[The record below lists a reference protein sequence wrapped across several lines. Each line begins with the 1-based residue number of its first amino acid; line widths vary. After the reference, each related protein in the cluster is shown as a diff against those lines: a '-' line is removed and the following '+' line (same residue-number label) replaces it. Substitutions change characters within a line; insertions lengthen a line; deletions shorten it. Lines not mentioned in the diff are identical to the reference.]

1 MFHFISNVNKRNDL
15 ISINCILQRNYWN
28 QPSLE
33 YVKTKSAVPNIAAKK
48 CRFITPRN
56 AIPALQVSL
65 QYNVSNFESF
75 FLLLVH
81 TAMAHSGCPNV
92 KLSDCVYRHE
102 ECIGFLV
109 KRSYTES
116 HVNKTLLKNFI
127 RWKLTTLKN
136 KLKNDDELIM
146 KTNANEKHIIMSRWL
161 RNLMSRLAKVVFQ
174 KVCVTL
180 KVFFYQRTSS
190 IKGHRQSKV
199 VFHQR
204 SSSIHQRLFSINGCL
219 PTKV

>member
-1 MFHFISNVNKRNDL
+1 MFCFISKTDL

-33 YVKTKSAVPNIAAKK
+33 YVKTKSGVPNIAAKK

-136 KLKNDDELIM
+136 KTWSSVSNSSLS
-146 KTNANEKHIIMSRWL
+146 KTFALCLFRK
-161 RNLMSRLAKVVFQ
+161 
-174 KVCVTL
+174 L
-180 KVFFYQRTSS
+180 KVQKLCF
-190 IKGHRQSKV
+190 
-199 VFHQR
+199 
-204 SSSIHQRLFSINGCL
+204 L
-219 PTKV
+219 PPNIVLGLKKWV

>member
-1 MFHFISNVNKRNDL
+1 M
-15 ISINCILQRNYWN
+15 
-28 QPSLE
+28 
-33 YVKTKSAVPNIAAKK
+33 KTKSGVPNIAAKK

-116 HVNKTLLKNFI
+116 HVNKTLLK
-127 RWKLTTLKN
+127 TLY
-136 KLKNDDELIM
+136 DE
-146 KTNANEKHIIMSRWL
+146 N
-161 RNLMSRLAKVVFQ
+161 
-174 KVCVTL
+174 
-180 KVFFYQRTSS
+180 
-190 IKGHRQSKV
+190 
-199 VFHQR
+199 
-204 SSSIHQRLFSINGCL
+204 
-219 PTKV
+219 